1 MAAAGI
7 IILVAAGFIGFR
19 YATDVEPQL
28 MEARR
33 LLVSRTAE
41 FDSPAPSR
49 LVQRAEEALRTYLK
63 RSGRSQNS
71 AKLLLLICRWQSGT
85 AQEAS
90 QELDQINLAECLTTE
105 LVSAAMAAFQA
116 SDFPTADRLIT
127 VALERQD
134 ADRERTLRAA
144 AVIRFDIGRREDVL
158 AHCRELATLA
168 PNDPR
173 PWMLITSVF
182 EGRGD
187 WVSVVENYR
196 QVLALTEGE
205 KLEERSIMIGF
216 LLQSGNMEE
225 ARREFDALSKQAPE
239 VAKALPLLH
248 ARLLFQE
255 GRAEQA
261 LPYLSQALR
270 DKPDDHE
277 ALFLKGRIQLEQGE
291 FAAAIKSL
299 ERVVELEPLNHESRY
314 VLSQAYH
321 RAGRKGDGEKMLET
335 YRNLEVFKQ
344 RLYVLETMANS
355 NPQDR
360 QSRQE
365 LVKMFEEIGAQT
377 KAEYWRRSLGQQ
389 GTGSTG
395 ARP

>member
-1 MAAAGI
+1 MAVAGMI
-7 IILVAAGFIGFR
+7 VLVAVSFVGYR

-28 MEARR
+28 VEARR

-41 FDSPAPSR
+41 FESPVPSR
-49 LVQRAEEALRTYLK
+49 LVQRAEESLRTYLK

-85 AQEAS
+85 AQGAS
-90 QELDQINLAECLTTE
+90 QELDQINLTECLTTE
-105 LVSAAMAAFQA
+105 LVSAAIAAFQA

-134 ADRERTLRAA
+134 TDRERTLRAA

-158 AHCRELATLA
+158 AHCRELAALA
-168 PNDPR
+168 PTDPR

-187 WVSVVENYR
+187 WSSVVENYR
-196 QVLALTEGE
+196 QVLTRTAGE

-216 LLQSGNMEE
+216 LLQSGNIEE
-225 ARREFDALSKQAPE
+225 ARREFDALNKQAPE

-255 GRAEQA
+255 GRAAQA

-277 ALFLKGRIQLEQGE
+277 ALFLKGRIQLERGE

-321 RAGRKGDGEKMLET
+321 RAGRKADGEKMLAA
-335 YRNLEVFKQ
+335 YHNIEVFKR
-344 RLYVLETMANS
+344 RLYDLETMANS

-360 QSRQE
+360 QSRVE
-365 LVKMFEEIGAQT
+365 LVKMFEEIGGQA

-389 GTGSTG
+389 GTGTTG
-395 ARP
+395 AQR